1 MAKRKTQTIPE
12 YIDHMEQEGLLEQ
25 ENVSKEVLDDS
36 YIQLLDVEDKLRERV
51 FILRDKGF
59 DINNISATLM
69 LPKSKVEQ
77 ILK

>member
-69 LPKSKVEQ
+69 LPKHKVEQ